1 MNKSN
6 IQMSHCIHSLVKMS
20 RLCSL
25 SIFIRSDVHE
35 RETCLSQTVSSSVLE
50 HVTEEFLH
58 GCVSDGAVEEEK
70 LNPLRAHLPQRWQQ
84 QQQPPLAAGKTAPAR
99 PSESDMLASRAIQV
113 KKGEPYTQN
122 IRAICLHADGH

>member
-58 GCVSDGAVEEEK
+58 GCVSDGAVEEEQ
-70 LNPLRAHLPQRWQQ
+70 LNPLRAHKVQSRQEEQQ
-84 QQQPPLAAGKTAPAR
+84 SPKPAQINGR
-99 PSESDMLASRAIQV
+99 KRKITIFSYLCNS
-113 KKGEPYTQN
+113 
-122 IRAICLHADGH
+122 